1 MVNEPNYQVSEKLDN
16 RPEYLKA
23 TKNTK
28 LSQIHSVNYAK
39 RHVLC
44 RYGSLKDACN
54 QAWYMVTAVR
64 DLVRSQL
71 KKYTATPADD

>member
-1 MVNEPNYQVSEKLDN
+1 MLD
-16 RPEYLKA
+16 A
-23 TKNTK
+23 TF
-28 LSQIHSVNYAK
+28 YADT
-39 RHVLC
+39 
-44 RYGSLKDACN
+44 GDACN